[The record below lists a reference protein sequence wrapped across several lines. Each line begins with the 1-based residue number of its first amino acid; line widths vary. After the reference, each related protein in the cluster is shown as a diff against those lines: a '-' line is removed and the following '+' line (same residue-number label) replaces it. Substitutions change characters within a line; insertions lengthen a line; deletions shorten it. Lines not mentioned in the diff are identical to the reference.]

1 MKMSITRAL
10 NEVKLLD
17 AKIQKKINE
26 SSFVSCKMNKSAK
39 LADGVTTPE
48 EFMQLAKSNMQSIL
62 DLTNRRKDIK
72 TKIVQSNANTEVE
85 IAGIKM
91 TVADAIERKSSIE
104 IDRSLLNRMKSEYRA
119 VTGYI
124 AQRNQQLE
132 DKVSKLVDS
141 LVGSDKKD
149 TNMVKTAEELAQNT
163 RDNESYVILDP
174 LKLLKSIETLE
185 QEIME
190 FESNVDFVLS
200 ESNSIT
206 SIEIED

>member
-149 TNMVKTAEELAQNT
+149 ANMVKTAEELAQNT

-174 LKLLKSIETLE
+174 LNLLKSIETLE

>member
-39 LADGVTTPE
+39 LTDGVTMPE
-48 EFMQLAKSNMQSIL
+48 EFTQLAKSNMQSIL

>member
-39 LADGVTTPE
+39 LTDGVTTPE

-124 AQRNQQLE
+124 VQRNQQLE
-132 DKVSKLVDS
+132 DKISKLVDS

>member
-1 MKMSITRAL
+1 
-10 NEVKLLD
+10 
-17 AKIQKKINE
+17 
-26 SSFVSCKMNKSAK
+26 
-39 LADGVTTPE
+39 
-48 EFMQLAKSNMQSIL
+48 MQSIL